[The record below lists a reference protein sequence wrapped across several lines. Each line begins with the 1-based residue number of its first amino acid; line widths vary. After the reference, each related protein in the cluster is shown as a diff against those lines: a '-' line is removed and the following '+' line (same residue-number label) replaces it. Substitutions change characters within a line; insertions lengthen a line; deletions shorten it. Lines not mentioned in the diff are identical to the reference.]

1 MQKDKKELLEKLYKR
16 DGRKCHYCE
25 IPEKLFSELW
35 GEFYGLGWRGTR
47 LEIDRKHA
55 VVREGKDIK
64 KRQLKYTPK
73 NCVLACALCNM
84 AKSDMFT
91 PEEFHKV
98 GKVIEEIWRERQ
110 RLGLKVR

>member
-1 MQKDKKELLEKLYKR
+1 MQKNKKELLEELYKR
-16 DGRKCHYCE
+16 YGRKCHYCE

-35 GEFYGLGWRGTR
+35 GDFYGLGWRGVR

-55 VVREGKDIK
+55 VVREEKDIRK
-64 KRQLKYTPK
+64 SQPEYTAE

-91 PEEFHKV
+91 HEEFHKV
-98 GKVIEEIWRERQ
+98 GKVIQEIWQERK
-110 RLGLKVR
+110 RLGLKAE